1 MNVSYKWLSEY
12 LNLDSITPEELAEKL
27 SRTGIEVEDV
37 TIPQEGLKK
46 IVVGHALSVVD
57 HPDSDHLHICQVDIG
72 EEEPSQIVC
81 GAPNIAAGQ
90 KIIVALPGS
99 RITGNKKIKKSKM
112 RGEVSNGMVC
122 SLEELGYSDKVIPK
136 KYADGIYVLPE
147 DAVPGEEVFSY
158 LAMDDAILDLS
169 VTANRADALSMRGV
183 AHEVAAVYDLEPSF
197 KELVLTEDASDN
209 VENYMSVSVED
220 TADAPIYTIRVI
232 KDIKVKE
239 SPMWL
244 QTKLMNAGIRP
255 LNNIV
260 DITNYILLEYGQP
273 LHAFDYDQLNSKEI
287 LVRRAKQDEVLVTL
301 DEEERTLS
309 SNNIIITDGQKPI
322 ALAGV
327 MGGLDSHITDD
338 TATVALEAALFEPIS
353 IRKTAKE
360 LNLRSESSSRFE
372 KGINLETLQQASE
385 HAAALMAELGEG
397 TVVSGVASVDTV
409 EVKDSVV
416 KTTLGK
422 INRSLG
428 TAITAEEIE
437 QIFHQLGFGVTISD
451 EEVTVVVPPRRW
463 DINIEADLIEEVARI
478 YGYDRLPSTLPTTES
493 LPGGLTTKQRLVR
506 HTRRFLEDAG
516 LAQAISYVLTT
527 PEKASRFMMRESDIT
542 QLEMP
547 MSEERSTLRMNL
559 ISGLLDDVQYNLS
572 HNNQNA
578 ALYETGRVFYKD
590 PSQTLPIEEE
600 HLAGVV
606 TGSMSEKDWQGEG
619 DKVDFYVLKGIL
631 GELLTTYGLVGE
643 IEYQQDTNRSDMH
656 PGRTAT
662 ILLNGEEIGFIGQIH
677 PVTAKELDIN
687 ETYAF
692 ELNLDAIVQA
702 EKEATVYRGIPKY
715 PGMTRD
721 VALLVDDTVTN
732 QQIVDVILEKGGKYL
747 KHVRLFDLYQGEHI
761 APGKKSMAYTLA
773 YLNPEATLQEEE
785 VTKAFEEVKEAIVT
799 QLKAEIR

>member
-46 IVVGHALSVVD
+46 IVVGHALSVVH
-57 HPDSDHLHICQVDIG
+57 HPDSDHSHICQVDIG

-197 KELVLTEDASDN
+197 KEVVLTEDSTDK
-209 VENYMSVSVED
+209 VEDYMSVSVED
-220 TADAPIYTIRVI
+220 TTDAPIYTIRVI

-287 LVRRAKQDEVLVTL
+287 LVRRAKENEELVTL
-301 DEEERTLS
+301 DEEERTLT
-309 SNNIIITDGQKPI
+309 SNNIVITDGQKPV

-338 TATVALEAALFEPIS
+338 TVTVALEAALFEPIS
-353 IRKTAKE
+353 VRKTAKE

-372 KGINLETLQQASE
+372 KGINLATLQQASE

-397 TVVSGVASVDTV
+397 TVVSGVASVDTA

-428 TAITAEEIE
+428 TAISAEEIE
-437 QIFHQLGFGVTISD
+437 KIFHQLGFGVTISN

-463 DINIEADLIEEVARI
+463 DIHIEADLIEEVARI

-527 PEKASRFMMRESDIT
+527 PEKASRFMMRESDMT

-572 HNNQNA
+572 HNNQHA

-590 PSQTLPIEEE
+590 PTQTLPIEEE
-600 HLAGVV
+600 HLAGVI
-606 TGSMSEKDWQGEG
+606 TGSLGEKDWQGEG
-619 DKVDFYVLKGIL
+619 EEVDFYVLKGIL
-631 GELLTTYGLVGE
+631 GELMTTYGLVGE
-643 IEYQQDTNRSDMH
+643 VEYQQDTNRSDMH

-799 QLKAEIR
+799 QLNAEIR

>member
-37 TIPQEGLKK
+37 TIPQDGLKK

-183 AHEVAAVYDLEPSF
+183 AYEVAAVYNLKPSF
-197 KELVLTEDASDN
+197 KEVVLTEDSSDN
-209 VENYMSVSVED
+209 VEEYMSVSVED
-220 TADAPIYTIRVI
+220 TADAPIYTIRVV
-232 KDIKVKE
+232 KNIKVKE

-287 LVRRAKQDEVLVTL
+287 LVRRAKEDEVLVTL

-309 SNNIIITDGQKPI
+309 SNNIVITDGRKPI

-338 TATVALEAALFEPIS
+338 TVTVALEAALFEPIS

-372 KGINLETLQQASE
+372 KGINLATLQQASE

-416 KTTLGK
+416 TTTLGK

-428 TAITAEEIE
+428 TAISAEEIE

-463 DINIEADLIEEVARI
+463 DIHIEADLIEEVARI

-527 PEKASRFMMRESDIT
+527 PEKASRFMMRESDMT

-643 IEYQQDTNRSDMH
+643 IEYLHDTNRSDMH

-662 ILLNGEEIGFIGQIH
+662 ILLDGQEVGFIGQIH

-692 ELNLDAIVQA
+692 ELNLEAIVQA

-732 QQIVDVILEKGGKYL
+732 QQIVDVILEKGGKHL